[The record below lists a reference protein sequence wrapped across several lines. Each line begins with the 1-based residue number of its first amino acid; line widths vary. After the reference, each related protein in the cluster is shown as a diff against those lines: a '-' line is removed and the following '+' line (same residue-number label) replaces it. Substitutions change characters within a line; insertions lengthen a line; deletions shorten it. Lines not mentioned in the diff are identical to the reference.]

1 MDLPYKVDPST
12 KRDLVL
18 VLCSLLEGHEV
29 DYATLHK
36 ASEIFQANLERKY
49 GATLGYK
56 FNDISIYKP
65 WDDEFQ
71 RDLERW
77 DAVSK
82 LITIHDS
89 DDYIHLEIPKR
100 AKFLLNVLILKN
112 LENEFDKFREF
123 IEEIRNKVESYKN
136 LRV

>member
-18 VLCSLLEGHEV
+18 ILCSLLEGHEI
-29 DYATLHK
+29 DYGTLHK
-36 ASEIFQANLERKY
+36 ASKIFQANFERKY

-82 LITIHDS
+82 LITIS
-89 DDYIHLEIPKR
+89 DRNNCICLKVPRRTKLLLSI
-100 AKFLLNVLILKN
+100 AKEN
-112 LENEFDKFREF
+112 LEKKFDGLKEFVKE
-123 IEEIRNKVESYKN
+123 IEEK
-136 LRV
+136 LAD